1 MQQIDYFDLFAFT
14 WFLAC
19 WIGYT
24 LYSDYG
30 AVKGINLVGAM
41 ARQRRQWMR
50 MMLGRDNRV
59 IDLQIIRNLNRIA
72 AFFASTSM
80 LILAGLITVLGSTDK
95 AVRMVATVPLVSELS
110 LLQWELRLL
119 AMILIFVYAF
129 FKFSWTIRQL
139 SYTAIQIGAMPP
151 ANALTDDC
159 YRRADSIADIATL
172 AAKHSNRGLRGYY
185 FASALSTSF
194 IHPAALIVASTWVVL
209 VLYRREF
216 RSQTH
221 ENLRASE
228 AQAAGTSMGSANG

>member
-1 MQQIDYFDLFAFT
+1 VQQLDHIDLLAFA

-30 AVKGINLVGAM
+30 AAKGNNLVGAM

-50 MMLGRDNRV
+50 MMLGRENRV
-59 IDLQIIRNLNRIA
+59 VDLQIVRNLNRIA

-80 LILAGLITVLGSTDK
+80 LILAGLVTVLGSTDK
-95 AVRMVATVPLVSELS
+95 AVRIVATVPLVSGLTP
-110 LLQWELRLL
+110 LQWELRLL
-119 AMILIFVYAF
+119 GMILIFVYAF
-129 FKFSWTIRQL
+129 FKFTWTIRQL
-139 SYTAIQIGAMPP
+139 SYVAIQIGAMVPS
-151 ANALTDDC
+151 NAVSEDC
-159 YRRADSIADIATL
+159 YRRADDIADIATL

-185 FASALSTSF
+185 FASALSTAF
-194 IHPAALIVASTWVVL
+194 IHPAALIIASTWVVL

-221 ENLRASE
+221 AHLRASE
-228 AQAAGTSMGSANG
+228 APASGAADG

>member
-1 MQQIDYFDLFAFT
+1 VHQIDYIDLFAFA

-30 AVKGINLVGAM
+30 AAKGNNLVGAM

-59 IDLQIIRNLNRIA
+59 VDLQIVRNLNRIA
-72 AFFASTSM
+72 TYFASTSM
-80 LILAGLITVLGSTDK
+80 LILAGLVTVLGSTDK
-95 AVRMVATVPLVSELS
+95 AVRIVATVPLVSELT

-119 AMILIFVYAF
+119 AMVLIFVYAF

-139 SYTAIQIGAMPP
+139 SYVAIQIGAMPP
-151 ANALTDDC
+151 ANAVTEDC

-194 IHPAALIVASTWVVL
+194 IHPAALIIASTWVVL

-228 AQAAGTSMGSANG
+228 APAGTSMGAANE

>member
-1 MQQIDYFDLFAFT
+1 VHQIDYIDLSAFA

-30 AVKGINLVGAM
+30 ATKGKNLVGAM

-59 IDLQIIRNLNRIA
+59 LDLQIVRNLNRIA
-72 AFFASTSM
+72 TYFASTSM
-80 LILAGLITVLGSTDK
+80 LILAGLVTVLGSTDK
-95 AVRMVATVPLVSELS
+95 AVRIVSTVPLVSELT
-110 LLQWELRLL
+110 LVQWEMRLVG
-119 AMILIFVYAF
+119 MILIFVYAF

-139 SYTAIQIGAMPP
+139 SYAAIQIGAMPP
-151 ANALTDDC
+151 ANAVTEDC

-216 RSQTH
+216 LSQTH
-221 ENLRASE
+221 ANLRASE
-228 AQAAGTSMGSANG
+228 APATEKANG

>member
-1 MQQIDYFDLFAFT
+1 VAQIDHIDLFSFV

-30 AVKGINLVGAM
+30 AAKGSNLVGAM
-41 ARQRRQWMR
+41 ARQRRQWMQ
-50 MMLGRDNRV
+50 MMLGRDNRMV
-59 IDLQIIRNLNRIA
+59 DLQIIRNLNRIA

-80 LILAGLITVLGSTDK
+80 LILAGLLTVLGSTDK
-95 AVRMVATVPLVSELS
+95 AVRIVATVPLLS
-110 LLQWELRLL
+110 DLTLLQWEMRLL
-119 AMILIFVYAF
+119 GMILIFVYAF

-151 ANALTDDC
+151 SGQITEDC
-159 YRRADSIADIATL
+159 YRRADYIADIATL

-185 FASALSTSF
+185 FATALSTSF
-194 IHPAALIVASTWVVL
+194 IHPLALVVASSWVVL

-221 ENLRASE
+221 ANLRASE
-228 AQAAGTSMGSANG
+228 APAESAGTETAHG